1 MKDINVKGLTI
12 GVVTIIVGVILTTG
26 VLIPVISN
34 AVSEGGEYTNENPTF
49 KFTKETENISVDMD
63 INYVENSHAL
73 TLNANDIQEVTLD
86 NSGNAIIYVDN
97 NIIVYISN
105 ANLNILVKASG
116 NVITENGGALQN
128 AIYQHDDV
136 VDVGNDYQSP
146 APEWAYIPDSTGEY
160 GFFPTGAEIV
170 KDESSVSVQN
180 VGTLTAISG
189 TIEGMSPTLSSMLS
203 IIPLIVTVGLILGAV
218 TMFIRKS

>member
-1 MKDINVKGLTI
+1 MNTQKFTI
-12 GVVTIIVGVILTTG
+12 GVITLVIAVILVTG

-73 TLNANDIQEVTLD
+73 TLNANDVQEATLD
-86 NSGNAIIYVDN
+86 DSGNAIIYVDN

-105 ANLNILVKASG
+105 SNLNILVKASG

-128 AIYQHDDV
+128 SIYQHDDV

-160 GFFPTGAEIV
+160 GFYPAGAEIV
-170 KDESSVSVQN
+170 KDEGSVSVQN
-180 VGTLTAISG
+180 VGTLAAISG